1 VNDVAESDVA
11 ISDTAVDRAGSTA
24 GGAAGGSDWRAT
36 GERIDTL
43 IAASASGG
51 AIARERSEELVRL
64 VTDFYG
70 AGLERL
76 LDLLYEQGRLGDD
89 LLAAIAADDLV
100 ASLLL
105 VHGLHPYSVET
116 RVEKALE
123 SVRPYLGSHGGDV
136 ELLGVSDDGVVG
148 LRLLGSCDGCPSSS
162 ATLKLAVQGAVEAA
176 APEIT
181 TIEVET
187 PGEDASGTAG
197 ASGPMVPV
205 DALFSRLHETAQA
218 AGDGVADGPAG
229 SSWQPFPDP
238 AGLESGAVTHFTA
251 GEVPVLAC
259 RIGADLFAFLD
270 RCARCDRSLKG
281 AALARRLGGAS
292 GDAVLR
298 CPGCHAHY
306 DVRRAGACLDEDGLH
321 LDPLPVLADGVTASV
336 AVPTPATAT
345 ATATAAAAVAVAT

>member
-1 VNDVAESDVA
+1 VREVTEPNRSAAPPAPTGSVASPVSAAADDVP
-11 ISDTAVDRAGSTA
+11 
-24 GGAAGGSDWRAT
+24 SDWRAT

-51 AIARERSEELVRL
+51 AVARERSEELVRL

-76 LDLLYEQGRLGDD
+76 LDVVYEQGHLGDEV
-89 LLAAIAADDLV
+89 LAALAADELV

-136 ELLGVSDDGVVG
+136 ELLGVSEDGVVG

-162 ATLKLAVQGAVEAA
+162 VTLKLAVQGAVEAA

-187 PGEDASGTAG
+187 AQEATAG
-197 ASGPMVPV
+197 ATGPLVPV
-205 DALFSRLHETAQA
+205 DALFSRLHEVAPA
-218 AGDGVADGPAG
+218 AEESGA
-229 SSWQPFPDP
+229 SWQPVPELG
-238 AGLESGAVTHFTA
+238 ALEAGAVTRFTVGGVA
-251 GEVPVLAC
+251 ALAC
-259 RIGADLFAFLD
+259 RIGADLFAFRD
-270 RCARCDRSLKG
+270 RCARCDRTMEG
-281 AALARRLGGAS
+281 AALARRLGGAT

-298 CPGCHAHY
+298 CPACRAHY
-306 DVRRAGACLDEDGLH
+306 DVRGAGACIDEDGPH
-321 LDPLPVLADGVTASV
+321 LDPLPLLGQGTAVSI
-336 AVPTPATAT
+336 AVPTP
-345 ATATAAAAVAVAT
+345 VAT